1 MTLYLALTFI
11 KNLKVRSGL
20 LNLELQATQIIERL
34 ENLKTNESSDSY
46 NLYQNSHLTPGFL
59 NVESKRPSEIISTLD
74 TLIVNT
80 VSRSESDNDESCEL
94 ILPLLD
100 DTARLALI
108 SSSIVAYLSHLPRHH
123 LSNITSK
130 IITDTN
136 RWLSHVFRFIDCS
149 ASYHTDST
157 ECILRAVR

>member
-1 MTLYLALTFI
+1 M
-11 KNLKVRSGL
+11 S
-20 LNLELQATQIIERL
+20 LELQATQIIERL
-34 ENLKTNESSDSY
+34 ENLKSASAESD
-46 NLYQNSHLTPGFL
+46 NLLHQQHNHLTPGFL
-59 NVESKRPSEIISTLD
+59 NLESKGPSEILSTLES
-74 TLIVNT
+74 LIVTT
-80 VSRSESDNDESCEL
+80 VCRNDSDTDDSCEL

-100 DTARLALI
+100 DSARLALI
-108 SSSIVAYLSHLPRHH
+108 SSSIVAYLGYLPRHH

-149 ASYHTDST
+149 ASYHSDST